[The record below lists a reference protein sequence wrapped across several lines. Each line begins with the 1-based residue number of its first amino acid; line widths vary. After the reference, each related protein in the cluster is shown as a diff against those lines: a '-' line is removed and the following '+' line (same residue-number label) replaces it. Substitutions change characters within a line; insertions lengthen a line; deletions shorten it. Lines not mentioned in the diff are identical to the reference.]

1 MDATTPVKLSDQSF
15 DSDETRLNSPSPG
28 GKVEQF
34 ESDSSESYI
43 ETYTLDEEYTGPAYA
58 SQPCSKHGVSY
69 TLSRWKRILVE
80 GRKLEYSS
88 DQIDN
93 SLKHLQE

>member
-15 DSDETRLNSPSPG
+15 DSDETRLNSPSRS

-58 SQPCSKHGVSY
+58 SQPCGKHGVSY
-69 TLSRWKRILVE
+69 TPPGWKRILVKR
-80 GRKLEYSS
+80 RKLEYSS
-88 DQIDN
+88 DQSDN